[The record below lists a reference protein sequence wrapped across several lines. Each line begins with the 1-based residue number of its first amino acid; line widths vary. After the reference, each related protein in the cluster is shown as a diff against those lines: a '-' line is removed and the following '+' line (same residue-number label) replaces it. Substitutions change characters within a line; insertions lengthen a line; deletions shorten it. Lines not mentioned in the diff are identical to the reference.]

1 MARQQ
6 EFAPMV
12 NWLYDLILWSFSI
25 LVDLFFREVHPR
37 GAFRIPRRGPIIFVG
52 APHANQFV
60 DPLILM
66 RAVRLESRRRI
77 AFLVAEKSMR
87 RKFIGWLSRCVGAVP
102 VSRAL
107 DMTKPGT
114 GCIYLPNPQQ
124 PLRIRGAGTKF
135 TEQLVVG
142 GLLVLPPEKGQSA
155 ASAEVTEILSD
166 EEVVLKREF
175 KGDIALAQLTQKSE
189 EDGNGSKYK
198 VAPKVDQSQVYDAVF
213 QRLNSGGCVGIF
225 PEGGSHDRTEL
236 LPLKAGVAIM
246 ALGALSANPDCGLKI
261 VPCGLNYFHAHKFR
275 SRAVIEF
282 GTPIEV
288 PKELVDQYSKGEK
301 REAVRALLE
310 IIYNGLLA
318 VTVTSPDYDTLMA
331 IQAVRR
337 LYKPTNK
344 KLPLPMVVELNRRL
358 VTGYT
363 HYKDDPRIIHLRASV
378 SEYNRQ
384 LRLLGLRDHQVE
396 YAKFSFFRVIFTL
409 IYRVGKLVF
418 LGAGA
423 LPGFAL
429 FAPVFVATRII
440 SHRKAKEAL
449 KASTVKIQ
457 GKDVMASWK
466 LLVTLALAPI
476 LYNFYV
482 VILCWWTYRHRLFG
496 LMPDW
501 MPIIGVAIFG
511 WIWFPSITFA
521 ALRFGEIGMDI
532 FKSLRPLVLSLN
544 PTSANTLHKLRQK
557 RAQLAIE
564 VTDLINELGPEIF
577 PDFDSARIISDPFI
591 KPDTLPTIHTTSRTR
606 RDSELSSDSNLSPTP
621 ESSGCAP
628 YATIGV
634 GSGVGGNSHNI
645 PRNESFG
652 NLGSI
657 GLFASRPVSR
667 ARSRSNSGGFPIKA
681 LSNIEGAGQFGF
693 DEVSRKISSAM
704 AERRRERRRRSG
716 SLGWGE
722 EEVDGHGGSTS
733 ESEGDEE
740 EEGKKVV

>member
-1 MARQQ
+1 M
-6 EFAPMV
+6 
-12 NWLYDLILWSFSI
+12 
-25 LVDLFFREVHPR
+25 FFL
-37 GAFRIPRRGPIIFVG
+37 
-52 APHANQFV
+52 Q
-60 DPLILM
+60 
-66 RAVRLESRRRI
+66 
-77 AFLVAEKSMR
+77 
-87 RKFIGWLSRCVGAVP
+87 
-102 VSRAL
+102 
-107 DMTKPGT
+107 
-114 GCIYLPNPQQ
+114 
-124 PLRIRGAGTKF
+124 
-135 TEQLVVG
+135 
-142 GLLVLPPEKGQSA
+142 
-155 ASAEVTEILSD
+155 
-166 EEVVLKREF
+166 
-175 KGDIALAQLTQKSE
+175 
-189 EDGNGSKYK
+189 
-198 VAPKVDQSQVYDAVF
+198 
-213 QRLNSGGCVGIF
+213 
-225 PEGGSHDRTEL
+225 
-236 LPLKAGVAIM
+236 
-246 ALGALSANPDCGLKI
+246 
-261 VPCGLNYFHAHKFR
+261 
-275 SRAVIEF
+275 
-282 GTPIEV
+282 
-288 PKELVDQYSKGEK
+288 
-301 REAVRALLE
+301 
-310 IIYNGLLA
+310 
-318 VTVTSPDYDTLMA
+318 A

-363 HYKDDPRIIHLRASV
+363 HYKDDPRIINLRASV

-418 LGAGA
+418 LGTGA
-423 LPGFAL
+423 LPGFIL

-449 KASTVKIQ
+449 KTSTVKIQ

-557 RAQLAIE
+557 RAQLATD

-577 PDFDSARIISDPFI
+577 PDFDSTRIISDPFI
-591 KPDTLPTIHTTSRTR
+591 KSDALPTINTTSRTR
-606 RDSELSSDSNLSPTP
+606 RDSELSSDSNISPTS
-621 ESSGCAP
+621 ESGGGSAS
-628 YATIGV
+628 YLTIGV
-634 GSGVGGNSHNI
+634 GSGIGGNSHNI

-704 AERRRERRRRSG
+704 AERRKERSRRRSG

-722 EEVDGHGGSTS
+722 EEVDGYQGSTS
-733 ESEGDEE
+733 ESEGDDEE
-740 EEGKKVV
+740 EDKKVV

>member
-114 GCIYLPNPQQ
+114 GRIYLPDPQQ

-135 TEQLVVG
+135 TEELVAG

-175 KGDIALAQLTQKSE
+175 KGDIALAQLTQKSG

-282 GTPIEV
+282 GAPIEV

-396 YAKFSFFRVIFTL
+396 YAKFSFFRVILTL

-418 LGAGA
+418 LGTGA

-501 MPIIGVAIFG
+501 MPIISVAIFG

-557 RAQLAIE
+557 RAQLAVE

-591 KPDTLPTIHTTSRTR
+591 KPDALPTIHTTSRTR
-606 RDSELSSDSNLSPTP
+606 RDSELSSDSNLSPTS
-621 ESSGCAP
+621 ESGGCAP

-733 ESEGDEE
+733 ESEGDGE
-740 EEGKKVV
+740 EEGKKMI